1 MVSFLL
7 SYLPYYSIGKVCLMK
22 SFQNQTLIWISGSQ
36 NCLNI
41 QSLILYKDF
50 WKVQSRF
57 GPFYELFQVWK
68 YFQRLYKQ
76 RLKIRNIGFTCCD
89 QSFWIGTIFTEK
101 LWKFQLHLQ
110 NFKEMICIKIKFRVS
125 FQGKCSKYLH
135 SQNIFTE
142 LVFQTSYP
150 YLVIKL
156 ITW

>member
-1 MVSFLL
+1 
-7 SYLPYYSIGKVCLMK
+7 MK

-36 NCLNI
+36 NGLNV
-41 QSLILYKDF
+41 QSLILNKDF
-50 WKVQSRF
+50 WKVLSRF

-150 YLVIKL
+150 YFVLLKSL
-156 ITW
+156 N